1 MKRIL
6 IVDDEKEIGELI
18 KKKLE
23 QNKYEAKTALSGKEA
38 LDICKSTKLDLVL
51 LDIAMPDMD
60 GYQFCEQ
67 LRGDAEIKN
76 IPILFL
82 TGKEFDPKGIIKR
95 YKELGACGYI
105 TKPSTFEDLL
115 EKIKEVIG

>member
-6 IVDDEKEIGELI
+6 IVDDEKEIGGLI

-23 QNKYEAKTALSGKEA
+23 QKKYEAKTALSGKEA
-38 LDICKSTKLDLVL
+38 LAICRSTKPDLIL

-76 IPILFL
+76 IPVLFL
-82 TGKEFDPKGIIKR
+82 TGKDFDPKGIIKR